1 MCFEGSRRYLVAAA
15 RAGLRRAVVY
25 SCANTA
31 EVLTVNGLAP
41 LVELTVDGVTIH
53 AERLWGKP
61 APDTFLA
68 AVKWLG
74 SRPVHCAVVED
85 ALSGVAAG
93 RAGHFGYVLGVD
105 RVDQGEGLR
114 EHGADTVVGDLA
126 ELLDRS

>member
-1 MCFEGSRRYLVAAA
+1 MFEGSRRYLVAAA
-15 RAGLRRAVVY
+15 RAGLRRAVVF

-31 EVLTVNGLAP
+31 EVLTVSGLAP

-68 AVKWLG
+68 AVKGLG
-74 SRPVHCAVVED
+74 RGRCSARWSRTRSLVLPR
-85 ALSGVAAG
+85 G

-105 RVDQGEGLR
+105 RVEQGEGLR
-114 EHGADTVVGDLA
+114 GHGADTVVGDLA